1 MRLAA
6 SAAVLGLFVISTS
19 AGMSSDSQDPNPSI
33 TEGAASDLSRSLMPV
48 QDVAPVPAPRLQL
61 QAGMAPLRQ
70 GGMDR
75 TVIERAIQALG
86 ARRAADKPLASAP
99 QSVDPRLAA
108 NHLRYEWWS
117 TSVCSVPLVRVP
129 VNSNAVP
136 LIEVR
141 PRAPVVPMP
150 PVTVPAPPC
159 EEPTIH

>member
-48 QDVAPVPAPRLQL
+48 QDVAPVPAPTLQL
-61 QAGMAPLRQ
+61 RAGRASRRQ
-70 GGMDR
+70 GGTDR
-75 TVIERAIQALG
+75 AVIERAIQELG
-86 ARRAADKPLASAP
+86 SRRAAGKPPASAP
-99 QSVDPRLAA
+99 QSVGPRSAA
-108 NHLRYEWWS
+108 NHLRYERWS
-117 TSVCSVPLVRVP
+117 TSVCSVPLVRMP
-129 VNSNAVP
+129 ANSNAVP

-159 EEPTIH
+159 EEPPIH